1 MKATKATTHSVLQ
14 SLRQKFSWAVAL
26 VIESIMWGALVY
38 WFYASSIKRVRSFFD
53 KARQIYFRLTSDTEM
68 MMSMTT
74 RPTKSFEGSKT
85 AHNPT
90 WWHALL
96 IGNNVLVHNASPKS
110 GRAIYWYQSEL
121 DGQITP
127 SY

>member
-1 MKATKATTHSVLQ
+1 
-14 SLRQKFSWAVAL
+14 
-26 VIESIMWGALVY
+26 
-38 WFYASSIKRVRSFFD
+38 
-53 KARQIYFRLTSDTEM
+53 
-68 MMSMTT
+68 MMSMTA

-121 DGQITP
+121 NGQITL
-127 SY
+127 SYYAPLLTGPAIRVGAAMLSLLMLLDLRMFYKPFDRGKLRAIERHE